1 MKFLRDLK
9 SKNLSNKTC
18 LLRVDFNIEKG
29 ESINKSPRF
38 LNAVNTIKLLNKKGA
53 KVVILSHRGRPK
65 KAISD
70 KQQATRYSLKPFLG
84 ILSKTL
90 KKPVQFVKF
99 SDKNL
104 REKIRNSKPESVFML
119 ENLRFHPGEDKNDKS
134 FAKKIAGLGD
144 FYVND
149 AFAFSHR
156 KTASM
161 AAITNF
167 LPSYAGPTLEKEI
180 KKLSSV
186 LTNHKKPLIV
196 ILGGVKI
203 STKLGL
209 IKNFFKKAKPRSE
222 LRSATGAD
230 YFLIGSAMADNFLV
244 AQGLPIGD
252 SVYEK
257 EMAGFT
263 KKLLKSTHST
273 GSGQAKIILPV
284 DFIIS
289 NRKILDIGKKTEKQF
304 ADIIKKAKTI
314 IWNGPV
320 GQFEIPKFASGTNAI
335 IKAILKNKNAK
346 VIIGGG
352 ETVQAISKYQ
362 PWISK
367 NKNIFVSTGGGAML
381 EYLSAK
387 KLPGIEML
395 KRKSSRILR

>member
-1 MKFLRDLK
+1 MKFLSDLK
-9 SKNLSNKTC
+9 SKNLFNKIC
-18 LLRVDFNIEKG
+18 LLRVDFNIEEG
-29 ESINKSPRF
+29 ESIEKSPRF
-38 LNAVNTIKLLNKKGA
+38 ISAVNTIKFLNNSGA
-53 KVVILSHRGRPK
+53 KVVVLSHRGRPK

-70 KQQATRYSLKPFLG
+70 KQQATRYSLKPFVNV
-84 ILSKTL
+84 LSRAL
-90 KKPVQFVKF
+90 KKPIYFITL

-104 REKIRNSKPESVFML
+104 REKIGNSKPKSVFML
-119 ENLRFHPGEDKNDKS
+119 ENLRFYPGEDKNDKN

-180 KKLSSV
+180 KNLSSV
-186 LTNHKKPLIV
+186 LTNHKKPLVI

-222 LRSATGAD
+222 LHSATGAD

-244 AQGLPIGD
+244 AQGLPVGD
-252 SVYEK
+252 SVYDPSADK
-257 EMAGFT
+257 RGFIRGLARN
-263 KKLLKSTHST
+263 K
-273 GSGQAKIILPV
+273 KIILPLDYAV
-284 DFIIS
+284 E
-289 NRKILDIGKKTEKQF
+289 NRKILDIGEKTRKEF
-304 ADIIKKAKTI
+304 ANIIKTARTI

-320 GQFEIPKFASGTNAI
+320 GQFEILKFAKGTNAI
-335 IKAILKNKNAK
+335 IEAILKNKDAK

-352 ETVQAISKYQ
+352 ETVQAILNFQFSILKR
-362 PWISK
+362 
-367 NKNIFVSTGGGAML
+367 KNIFVSTGGGAML
-381 EYLSAK
+381 EYLSGK
-387 KLPGIEML
+387 KLPGLEAL
-395 KRKSSRILR
+395 K